1 MNPTSCVMKLC
12 SLSMAAMLAAM
23 VPAGAEPVSPAF
35 TYQGRLNQSGSP
47 ANGQFDLKFELYSSA
62 TGGTPLGSPVTL
74 LSQTIT
80 GGLFSADLN
89 FGGPAVFDG
98 TAYWL
103 AISAKPAGA
112 AVFTPVPG
120 RTAIRPAP
128 YAVHSLSAGTVKDGA
143 VTTGSLANGAV
154 TAAKLAGS
162 AVGLPQ
168 LNAAGTPA
176 SGQVLAS
183 TGTGLSWVTPPGGD
197 GTGPWQLNNTFAY
210 YNNRVGIGTDDR
222 FSQSMLTV
230 RTTGPTAGM
239 EHTNGNVRMATYAG
253 PYTIDGGLL
262 GTISNHPLGFFV
274 NNNAPSMTLVANG
287 NVGIGTTAP
296 VAKLDVYGDQMT
308 WGVSKYGHGTRQM
321 LNLWGEEFG
330 IGVQSATLYHRSA
343 TAYAWYAGGVHHND
357 TYNSGG
363 GTTLMTLDGTRGLDL
378 GSRLGKQIGFWGG
391 DTPRQFCMGIQAA
404 TLYQRVGNQGGDA
417 FAWYKG
423 GVHNDGQRNSGGGVT
438 LMQLDEE
445 SGLTLSGRNM
455 AFTRPS
461 SGVAWVNGSGTMLGN
476 IHRFGSVD
484 SNLYFS
490 NAGTLNLTGLY
501 LAPSATSFTSTSDE
515 RLKSDIEPITG
526 ILDKIK
532 NIRVAGF
539 NMAGLQADP
548 ETGRKKILEKRAPRT
563 TKDGKV
569 IKQEIGSIAQD
580 WIKDFPEL
588 VTEPVSED
596 DHYGLAYDRIGVVA
610 LGAVKELHQQIRQ
623 RDEQIATLEAR
634 LARLEAILSKS
645 APAPAGAN

>member
-1 MNPTSCVMKLC
+1 
-12 SLSMAAMLAAM
+12 
-23 VPAGAEPVSPAF
+23 
-35 TYQGRLNQSGSP
+35 
-47 ANGQFDLKFELYSSA
+47 
-62 TGGTPLGSPVTL
+62 
-74 LSQTIT
+74 
-80 GGLFSADLN
+80 LFSADLN

-112 AVFTPVPG
+112 AVFSPVPG

-154 TAAKLAGS
+154 TATKLAGS

-183 TGTGLSWVTPPGGD
+183 NGTGLTWTTPTPPG
-197 GTGPWQLNNTFAY
+197 PWLLNGTFAY
-210 YNNRVGIGTDDR
+210 Y
-222 FSQSMLTV
+222 
-230 RTTGPTAGM
+230 
-239 EHTNGNVRMATYAG
+239 
-253 PYTIDGGLL
+253 
-262 GTISNHPLGFFV
+262 
-274 NNNAPSMTLVANG
+274 NG
-287 NVGIGTTAP
+287 NVGIGTTTP

-308 WGVSKYGHGTRQM
+308 WGVSRYGHGTRQM

-357 TYNSGG
+357 TYQSGG

-391 DTPRQFCMGIQAA
+391 DSSRQFCMGIQSA
-404 TLYQRVGNQGGDA
+404 TLYQRVGDQPGDG
-417 FAWYKG
+417 FAWFKG
-423 GVHNDGQRNSGGGVT
+423 GVHNDNRYDAGGGQR
-438 LMQLDEE
+438 LMTLDEE
-445 SGLTLSGRNM
+445 SGLSVMRKVTATKMELTTASG
-455 AFTRPS
+455 
-461 SGVAWVNGSGTMLGN
+461 GVAWVSPTAGAPTLIAH
-476 IHRFGSVD
+476 IHRNGQD
-484 SNLYFS
+484 DRLYFS
-490 NAGTLNLTGLY
+490 NAGASDLSGVY
-501 LAPSATSFTSTSDE
+501 LGRFATSFTSTSDE

-548 ETGRKKILEKRAPRT
+548 ETGRKKILEKRPPRT

-588 VTEPVSED
+588 VTEPASED
-596 DHYGLAYDRIGVVA
+596 DHYGLAYDRIGIVA
-610 LGAVKELHQQIRQ
+610 LGAVKELHQQIKQ

-634 LARLEAILSKS
+634 LARLEAFLSKS
-645 APAPAGAN
+645 APAPADAD